1 MQEKKQMSSVEDIL
15 KMMEE
20 RLGQEPRPMVLM
32 SKLMPALIPKHM
44 QDMKFVMELPNIP
57 TKYKQLIMIAVTVA
71 FGSPHCTESQIKM
84 AHRAGVSK
92 EEIAEAIV
100 TARFTLGATTVVT
113 ATEGMEYLVEKG

>member
-1 MQEKKQMSSVEDIL
+1 MEEKKQMSVEEIL

-57 TKYKQLIMIAVTVA
+57 AKYKHLISIAVTIA

-84 AHRAGVSK
+84 ASRAGVSK
-92 EEIAEAIV
+92 EEIAEAIAI
-100 TARFTLGATTVVT
+100 TRFTLGATTVVT
-113 ATEGMEYLVEKG
+113 ATEGMEYLTAKG

>member
-1 MQEKKQMSSVEDIL
+1 MEEKKQPSVEEML

-32 SKLMPALIPKHM
+32 SKLIPELIPKHM

-57 TKYKQLIMIAVTVA
+57 TKYKQLIMIAVTIA
-71 FGSPHCTESQIKM
+71 FGSPHCTENQIRI

-92 EEIAEAIV
+92 EEIAEAII
-100 TARFTLGATTVVT
+100 TARFALGATTVVT
-113 ATEGMEYLVEKG
+113 ATEGMEYLLKK